1 MKEETIYCVICKKPV
16 PEDRVMLKAV
26 TCSTA
31 HTTQLANLRRRK
43 RDTKK
48 CRYCQQPSTLEE
60 RKLFKLWRDSI
71 RVETRGRKKKPKDP
85 APPAGESREEFERDR
100 MGQPV

>member
-1 MKEETIYCVICKKPV
+1 MKEGTIFCVICKKPV
-16 PEDRVMLKAV
+16 PEERVMLKAV

-43 RDTKK
+43 RDAKK

-60 RKLFKLWRDSI
+60 RKEFKLWRDSN
-71 RVETRGRKKKPKDP
+71 RVETRGRKKKAKTP
-85 APPAGESREEFERDR
+85 APPEASAENTAV
-100 MGQPV
+100 MM